1 MNNVRQRKTFHYF
14 EAWPFNFPQTR
25 ANYPWHPEGA
35 CLSIG
40 QSTRPMDTLCMITL
54 IQETEINS
62 PTRTPNCAA
71 ERSPKDV
78 LLCLALCERLVSVQA
93 VITNCR
99 KFHDELRKQKCRAEK
114 RENKHR

>member
-1 MNNVRQRKTFHYF
+1 M
-14 EAWPFNFPQTR
+14 
-25 ANYPWHPEGA
+25 G
-35 CLSIG
+35 
-40 QSTRPMDTLCMITL
+40 TLCMITL

-93 VITNCR
+93 VIMNCR

-114 RENKHR
+114 RENKHRLIHTVWMISAYFVMFALQQPEQ